1 MRRDDPN
8 LDMLQ
13 LAAEGLGSLV
23 DEVVFVGGCATGLLV
38 TDLAAPPTRETM
50 DVDVIVELASSQ
62 DYHRLSKKLRNRGF
76 CEDQSDGAPMCR
88 WLYQS
93 VKVDVMPTDSAILGF
108 SNRWYADAM
117 LSARKIRLPAGIV
130 IRMITAPFFLATKLE
145 AFRGCGHGDYM
156 ASHDLEDLVAI
167 LDGRDSIVADV
178 EASGD
183 VGLYLAE
190 EFRSLLALNEFQ
202 DALPCHL
209 PADAAS
215 QKRAPV
221 VLQRMCAIRDMSAQ
235 KITGQE

>member
-8 LDMLQ
+8 LEMLQ

-23 DEVVFVGGCATGLLV
+23 DEVVFVGGCATGLLI
-38 TDLAAPPTRETM
+38 TDPAAPPTRETM
-50 DVDVIVELASSQ
+50 DVDVILELASSH
-62 DYHRLSKKLRNRGF
+62 DYHILSEKLRNRGF
-76 CEDQSDGAPMCR
+76 REDQSEIAPMCR

-117 LSARKIRLPAGIV
+117 SSAINIRLPAGIN
-130 IRMITAPFFLATKLE
+130 IRMVTAPYFLATKLE
-145 AFRGCGHGDYM
+145 AFHGRGDDDYM
-156 ASHDLEDLVAI
+156 ASHDLEDLIAV
-167 LDGRDSIVADV
+167 LDGRDSIVAEV

-183 VGLYLAE
+183 VGLYLAKA
-190 EFRSLLALNEFQ
+190 FRSLLALNEFQ

-215 QKRAPV
+215 QKRVSV
-221 VLQRMCAIRDMSAQ
+221 VLQRMCSIRDMGAQ
-235 KITGQE
+235 

>member
-8 LDMLQ
+8 IEMLQ

-23 DEVVFVGGCATGLLV
+23 DDVVFVGGCATGLLV

-62 DYHRLSKKLRNRGF
+62 DYHHLSEKLRNRGF
-76 CEDQSDGAPMCR
+76 REDQSDGAPMCR

-93 VKVDVMPTDSAILGF
+93 VTVDVMPTDSAILGF
-108 SNRWYADAM
+108 SNRWYADAISTA
-117 LSARKIRLPAGIV
+117 LNIRLPAGIN
-130 IRMITAPFFLATKLE
+130 IRMVTAPFFLATKLE
-145 AFRGCGHGDYM
+145 AFHGRGHGDYM
-156 ASHDLEDLVAI
+156 ASHDLEDLIAV
-167 LDGRDSIVADV
+167 LDGRDSIVAEVRD
-178 EASGD
+178 SGD

-202 DALPCHL
+202 DALLCHL

-215 QKRAPV
+215 QKRVAV
-221 VLQRMCAIRDMSAQ
+221 VLQRMCAIRDM
-235 KITGQE
+235 GLRRPE